1 MVSCGGSGTLV
12 TSGVGVVVT
21 VPDTEVDTVSDG
33 EDDDTATVVAA
44 VEAATPTQTARGMR

>member
-21 VPDTEVDTVSDG
+21 VPGTEVDTVSDG
-33 EDDDTATVVAA
+33 EDDKASPKVAA
-44 VEAATPTQTARGMR
+44 VEAATPTQTARGM